1 MLSSPKFRWWLAVI
15 GLAVVVGGVL
25 GVRWWRGTPVS
36 TEHAVRRD
44 FVQTL
49 VASGRVENPHRVD
62 IGAQITGTVRRV
74 PVREGQAVR
83 AGDVLIELVDLELR
97 SAELQAD
104 IAVAQA
110 HARLRQLTEVQ
121 RPLAEQSQRQA
132 QVNLDNARAIQGR
145 NEDLFARQFIGEA
158 ALQES
163 RRAADFAEAQWLSAQ
178 KQWDS
183 TGASGSDYAMAQ
195 TAVAQAQAS
204 AQAAHARA
212 AYATIRA
219 PAAGLLIGRSVE
231 AGDVVQPGKVLM
243 TLSPQGDAQL
253 VLSIDEKN
261 LRLIALGQ
269 QALASADAYPQQ
281 KFPAEVAYIN
291 PGVNP
296 QTGAV
301 EVKLN
306 VVRAPATLR
315 QDMTVSVDIELA
327 RRDQAL
333 LLPLA
338 VVHDIEGAAPWVL
351 QSAQGIAVKV
361 PVRIGLRSGGW
372 VEVLQ
377 GLGEGAAVIAAP
389 PGVAPGAR
397 VHPSP

>member
-1 MLSSPKFRWWLAVI
+1 MLSSPKFRWRLAVI

-121 RPLAEQSQRQA
+121 RPMAEQSQRQA

-306 VVRAPATLR
+306 VARAPATLR

-338 VVHDIEGAAPWVL
+338 VVHDIERAAPWVL

-397 VHPSP
+397 VHPGP